1 MLPHIFDDAPER
13 TRGKVVGM
21 YAILLTANVG
31 TWRWT
36 SIAFHG
42 NALLLGTAF
51 LAYSFGL
58 RHAFDADHIAA
69 IDNITRKLMRD
80 GRRPIAVGFFFSL
93 GHSTIVVALVLAIA
107 LGTTALQGHFVA
119 FKDIS
124 AVIATSVS
132 ALFLFVIAAAN
143 VIVLIQV
150 YRALRAVKNS
160 GRLGEGDV
168 DHILGKIGILG
179 RQLRPAFA
187 LIERSWHAYPLG
199 LLFGLGFDTAT
210 EVGLLGVSAG
220 QAAQGLSIWS
230 ILVFPALFTAGM
242 SLMDTTDSTVMV
254 GTYGWAFVNPIRK
267 LYYNMTITFAS
278 VVAAIAVGGIEA
290 LQLIGD
296 RFGLQG
302 PVWRFVAARSE
313 NFSLVGYLIV
323 AFFIV
328 SWIASYLLYKARG
341 CDRIEVSGAIESVRP
356 INP

>member
-1 MLPHIFDDAPER
+1 
-13 TRGKVVGM
+13 
-21 YAILLTANVG
+21 
-31 TWRWT
+31 
-36 SIAFHG
+36 
-42 NALLLGTAF
+42 
-51 LAYSFGL
+51 
-58 RHAFDADHIAA
+58 
-69 IDNITRKLMRD
+69 
-80 GRRPIAVGFFFSL
+80 
-93 GHSTIVVALVLAIA
+93 VVALVLAIA
-107 LGTTALQGHFVA
+107 LGTTALQGRFVA

-168 DHILGKIGILG
+168 DHILGKSGILG
-179 RQLRPAFA
+179 RLLRPAFA

-242 SLMDTTDSTVMV
+242 SLIDTTDSTVMV

-278 VVAAIAVGGIEA
+278 IVAAIAVAA
-290 LQLIGD
+290 L
-296 RFGLQG
+296 R
-302 PVWRFVAARSE
+302 RR
-313 NFSLVGYLIV
+313 N
-323 AFFIV
+323 
-328 SWIASYLLYKARG
+328 
-341 CDRIEVSGAIESVRP
+341 
-356 INP
+356 

>member
-1 MLPHIFDDAPER
+1 M
-13 TRGKVVGM
+13 
-21 YAILLTANVG
+21 
-31 TWRWT
+31 
-36 SIAFHG
+36 
-42 NALLLGTAF
+42 
-51 LAYSFGL
+51 
-58 RHAFDADHIAA
+58 
-69 IDNITRKLMRD
+69 
-80 GRRPIAVGFFFSL
+80 
-93 GHSTIVVALVLAIA
+93 
-107 LGTTALQGHFVA
+107 
-119 FKDIS
+119 
-124 AVIATSVS
+124 
-132 ALFLFVIAAAN
+132 
-143 VIVLIQV
+143 
-150 YRALRAVKNS
+150 
-160 GRLGEGDV
+160 
-168 DHILGKIGILG
+168 
-179 RQLRPAFA
+179 RPAFA

-278 VVAAIAVGGIEA
+278 VVAAMAVGGIEA

-296 RFGLQG
+296 KLGLQG
-302 PVWRFVAARSE
+302 PLWRFVAALSE
-313 NFSLVGYLIV
+313 NFGLVGYSVV

-341 CDRIEVSGAIESVRP
+341 YDRIEVSGAIESIRP